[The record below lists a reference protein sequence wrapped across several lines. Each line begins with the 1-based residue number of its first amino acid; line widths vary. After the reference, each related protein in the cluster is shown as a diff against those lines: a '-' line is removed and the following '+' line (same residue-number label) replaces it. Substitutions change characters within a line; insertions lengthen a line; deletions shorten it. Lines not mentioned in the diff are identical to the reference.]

1 MDTSTDKK
9 FFFMAGLPRS
19 GGTLISSIL
28 NQNPDIYVSPQSTLP
43 NTLGAAYN
51 QYQSKENKDS
61 DQFQNIFNVM
71 ESIIPTFYNSNPEK
85 YIVDKNFSWLEPHP
99 YVILEKHL
107 KNDIKVICPVRSVLE
122 ILASWNRLCEK
133 DPKNNYD
140 VEIKKT
146 DRTKLPMADKRANYF
161 MRIGT
166 DGDTPSGILNSIENM
181 KRVLYPQFKDNIM
194 LVDYGIL
201 MQDTKWTI
209 DAIYDFLEIDHYE
222 SDLDN
227 LSTPHTYNDTWG
239 VKNHHTVKSSI
250 EQEKY
255 DLEKIFLPETIKKY
269 SGLEFW
275 KA

>member
-1 MDTSTDKK
+1 MEQPIRIQVLRLRGELNLEDMLKIKT
-9 FFFMAGLPRS
+9 GLVIA
-19 GGTLISSIL
+19 IS
-28 NQNPDIYVSPQSTLP
+28 
-43 NTLGAAYN
+43 
-51 QYQSKENKDS
+51 K
-61 DQFQNIFNVM
+61 
-71 ESIIPTFYNSNPEK
+71 
-85 YIVDKNFSWLEPHP
+85 
-99 YVILEKHL
+99 
-107 KNDIKVICPVRSVLE
+107 PVRRLG
-122 ILASWNRLCEK
+122 LTQQAASNCMGPTQPKVSDMMGGDFSNLYERKRMDCLNRLS
-133 DPKNNYD
+133 YD
-140 VEIKKT
+140 IEIKKT

-161 MRIGT
+161 MKIGT

-209 DAIYDFLEIDHYE
+209 DAIYDFLKIEHYE
-222 SDLDN
+222 SDLNN

-255 DLEKIFLPETIKKY
+255 DLEKIFLPETIEKY

-275 KA
+275 RE

>member
-1 MDTSTDKK
+1 
-9 FFFMAGLPRS
+9 
-19 GGTLISSIL
+19 
-28 NQNPDIYVSPQSTLP
+28 
-43 NTLGAAYN
+43 LGAAYN

-85 YIVDKNFSWLEPHP
+85 YIVDKSFSWLEPHP

-107 KNDIKVICPVRSVLE
+107 KNDIRVICPVRNILE

-209 DAIYDFLEIDHYE
+209 DAIYDFLEIEHYE

-239 VKNHHTVKSSI
+239 VKDHHTVKSSI
-250 EQEKY
+250 KQEKY

-275 KA
+275 RE